1 VRSSIKKI
9 AMKNSPLS
17 ILVVAAHPDDEIL
30 GCGGTMAKHV
40 TKGDEVNV
48 LIMAE
53 GVTSRDSERDRE
65 KRENELSELTKAAK
79 IANDIIGANSIHLHD
94 FPDNRLD
101 SIDLLDL
108 IITIEFYI
116 NKYQP
121 SIVYTHHRG
130 DVNIDHKIVHDAVLA
145 ATRPQPG
152 NCVKTLLFFE
162 IASSTEW
169 TPPQS
174 IISFHPNWFIDISD
188 TLEIKLQ
195 ALEAYVE
202 EMRTFPHPR
211 SIDGIKYLSKWRGA
225 NVGVDSCEAFILGR
239 NIL

>member
-1 VRSSIKKI
+1 MQK
-9 AMKNSPLS
+9 SPLS

-40 TKGDEVNV
+40 KQGHQVNV

-53 GVTSRDSERDRE
+53 GVTSRDSTRNRK
-65 KRENELSELTKAAK
+65 KRKNELSELTKAAK
-79 IANDIIGANSIHLHD
+79 IANDLIGVKSLHLHD

-101 SIDLLDL
+101 SMDLLDL
-108 IITIEFYI
+108 IIVIESYI

-130 DVNIDHKIVHDAVLA
+130 DVNIDHTIVHDAVLA

-152 NCVKTLLFFE
+152 HCVKTLLFFE
-162 IASSTEW
+162 SASSTEW
-169 TPPQS
+169 RPPQS

-195 ALEAYVE
+195 ALEAYAG

-211 SIDGIKYLSKWRGA
+211 SFDAMRYLSKWRGA
-225 NVGVDSCEAFILGR
+225 NVGIDSCEAFILGR